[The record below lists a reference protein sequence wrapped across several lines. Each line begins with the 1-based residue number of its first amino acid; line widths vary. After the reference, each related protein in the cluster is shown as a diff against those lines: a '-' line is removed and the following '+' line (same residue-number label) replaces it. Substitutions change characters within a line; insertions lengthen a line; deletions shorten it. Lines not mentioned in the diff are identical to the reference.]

1 MDTFDYKK
9 YLAEN
14 KLNENSEEAI
24 RKAVKIYYSEKSKE
38 DILEELFKILDN
50 FLKERGMSYDDV
62 ARALKA
68 QGHDIDV
75 DIEDPVQAKRK
86 ELFGKKNEE
95 LEEQTRNPMPRYE
108 LKKVFDDVNPDDVQ
122 KVKDGYYGISDGI
135 MTLSDGLG
143 SIEDKVSAAS
153 LDQELAMLNKIKM
166 IFDNSRIGEI
176 L

>member
-9 YLAEN
+9 YLSEN

-75 DIEDPVQAKRK
+75 EDPVQAKRK
-86 ELFGKKNEE
+86 ELFSKENEE

-108 LKKVFDDVNPDDVQ
+108 LKKVFDGVNPDDVQ

-153 LDQELAMLNKIKM
+153 LDQELAMLIKLKM

>member
-9 YLAEN
+9 YLSEN
-14 KLNENSEEAI
+14 KLNENSEEAV

-62 ARALKA
+62 AVALRA

-75 DIEDPVQAKRK
+75 DSEK
-86 ELFGKKNEE
+86 

-108 LKKVFDDVNPDDVQ
+108 LKKVFSDVNPDDVQ

-153 LDQELAMLNKIKM
+153 LDDETTILNKIKM
-166 IFDNSRIGEI
+166 LFDQSRIGEI